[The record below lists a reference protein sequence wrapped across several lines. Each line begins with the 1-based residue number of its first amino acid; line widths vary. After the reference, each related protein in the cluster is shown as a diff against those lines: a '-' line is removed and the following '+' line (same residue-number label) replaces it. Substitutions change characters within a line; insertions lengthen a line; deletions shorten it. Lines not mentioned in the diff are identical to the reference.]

1 MATKD
6 AGNGPEK
13 NWTSKQAYIFAVV
26 CLLLGAAVG
35 YLVRGSGS
43 GDDSAGMPASA
54 NTGMPASMPGQ
65 QAQAQPT
72 PEQMAQ
78 MAAKQ
83 AEPLLEQLKTRP
95 NDAALLA
102 NIANVYYDGQQFD
115 QAISYYQRSLKIR
128 PENVE
133 VRSDMATC
141 YWYKNDAND
150 AISQYEKSLTYNP
163 KHAST
168 LYNLGVVRWQGKGDP
183 QGAVNAWQ
191 TLLRTNPNYENK
203 ARVLELISR
212 ARQHS
217 AGGIPAPK
225 G

>member
-1 MATKD
+1 MAHKD
-6 AGNGPEK
+6 AASQPVR
-13 NWTSKQAYIFAVV
+13 NWTSKQAYTFAVI
-26 CLLLGAAVG
+26 CLLLGAAIG
-35 YLVRGSGS
+35 YLVRGSSGS
-43 GDDSAGMPASA
+43 DESGTAAASMA
-54 NTGMPASMPGQ
+54 MPASMSQ
-65 QAQAQPT
+65 QPQQPT

-83 AEPLLEQLKTRP
+83 AAPLLEEVKTRP

-102 NIANVYYDGQQFD
+102 RIANVYHDAQQFD
-115 QAISYYQRSLKIR
+115 QAITYYQRSLKIR
-128 PENVE
+128 PDDVD

-150 AISQYEKSLTYNP
+150 AIAQYEKSLSYNP

-183 QGAVNAWQ
+183 QGAVKAWQ
-191 TLLRTNPNYENK
+191 TLLDTNPNYENK

-217 AGGIPAPK
+217 AGTTPAPK

>member
-1 MATKD
+1 MPTKD
-6 AGNGPEK
+6 AGNQTPK
-13 NWTSKQAYIFAVV
+13 TWTSKQAYIFAVI
-26 CLLLGAAVG
+26 CLLLGAAGG

-43 GDDSAGMPASA
+43 SDDSSSASAAATTGMGMTSGMP
-54 NTGMPASMPGQ
+54 Q
-65 QAQAQPT
+65 QQPT

-83 AEPLLEQLKTRP
+83 AEPLLQQLKIQP

-102 NIANVYYDGQQFD
+102 KIANVYYDAQQFD
-115 QAISYYQRSLKIR
+115 QAVSYYQKSLKIR
-128 PENVE
+128 PDNVD

-141 YWYKNDAND
+141 YWYKNDANK
-150 AISQYEKSLTYNP
+150 AIAEYEKSLSYNP

-183 QGAVNAWQ
+183 QGAVQAWQ
-191 TLLRTNPNYENK
+191 KLLDTNPNYENR
-203 ARVLELISR
+203 ARVMDLISR
-212 ARQHS
+212 ARQHA
-217 AGGIPAPK
+217 AGTMPAPK